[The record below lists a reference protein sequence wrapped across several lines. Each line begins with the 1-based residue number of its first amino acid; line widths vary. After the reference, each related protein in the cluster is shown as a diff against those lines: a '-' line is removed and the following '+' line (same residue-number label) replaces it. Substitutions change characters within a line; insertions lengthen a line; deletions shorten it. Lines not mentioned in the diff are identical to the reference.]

1 MAESRHFGQGVAAR
15 RGGSR
20 RPPNLL
26 ECWGCAHSVTEIM
39 KQDARTV
46 LVVDDDAEF
55 RFLHGE
61 LLKSFGYEVE
71 TACDGVEALALLTPL
86 TDLVVLDAQMP
97 KMDGFEV
104 ARLIRKDPVV
114 TRVPIVM
121 VTGLV
126 GRDDRLRAFDLGIND
141 FINKPVDPNE
151 LRLRAR
157 WLISLKVAQDEIQAH
172 EKELEHTVYVRTQEL
187 RDALSEVQAARLMTH
202 QAHMDTIHRLTLA
215 GEYKDSDTAQH
226 LERIGLFSA
235 VVARGMGWSSEQV
248 DVIRHAAPMHDVG
261 KIGIPDSI
269 LLKPGK
275 LDEDEW
281 VIMRSH
287 TTIGAQILA
296 DSKSDVIQMGKRIAL
311 AHHERWDGD
320 GYPNR
325 VAGYDIPLEARI
337 CTVVDF
343 FDALTIDRPYR
354 GAVPNDEVVAMME
367 EGTGSHFDADVM
379 AVFLKVRGKIE
390 EVQAEYSG

>member
-1 MAESRHFGQGVAAR
+1 
-15 RGGSR
+15 
-20 RPPNLL
+20 
-26 ECWGCAHSVTEIM
+26 M

-71 TACDGVEALALLTPL
+71 TACDGVEALALLTPQ

-104 ARLIRKDPVV
+104 ARLIRQDPLF
-114 TRVPIVM
+114 TDVPIVM

-126 GRDDRLRAFDLGIND
+126 GREDRLRAFDLGIND

-157 WLISLKVAQDEIQAH
+157 WLISLKVAQDGIKAH
-172 EKELEHTVYVRTQEL
+172 ERELEQTVFIRTKELRE
-187 RDALSEVQAARLMTH
+187 ALAEVQAARLLTH
-202 QAHMDTIHRLTLA
+202 QAHMDTIHRLTIA
-215 GEYKDSDTAQH
+215 GEYKDRDTAH
-226 LERIGLFSA
+226 HVERIGHFSA

-248 DVIRHAAPMHDVG
+248 EVIRHAAPMHDVG

-275 LDEDEW
+275 LDEEEW
-281 VIMRSH
+281 VVMRSH
-287 TTIGAQILA
+287 TVIGAQILA
-296 DSKSDVIQMGKRIAL
+296 DSKSAVIQMGERIAI

-320 GYPNR
+320 GYPN
-325 VAGYDIPLEARI
+325 GLSGEQIPMEARI

-354 GAVPNDEVVAMME
+354 GAVPNDTVIEMMR
-367 EGTGSHFDADVM
+367 EGTGSHFDAEVM
-379 AVFLKVRGKIE
+379 AVFHQVRGKIE
-390 EVQAEYSG
+390 EVQREYTG